1 MCVIMLY
8 MIKASVREIQ
18 HNLKAVLKYLDH
30 GDEILITRRNKVIA
44 KIIPESEFLEKEMP
58 DFFGRAKTIFPETKG
73 KTITGI
79 ITDDRRERF

>member
-1 MCVIMLY
+1 MLY
-8 MIKASVREIQ
+8 MKKASVREIQ

-30 GDEILITRRNKVIA
+30 GEEILITRRNKVIA
-44 KIIPESEFLEKEMP
+44 RIIPEAEYQDKEMP
-58 DFFGRAKTIFPETKG
+58 DFFSRAKTIFPKTKG